1 MESKSMQQAKVYFKG
16 LNGLRFFAAFL
27 VLMQHAESIR
37 QKYSLFNLAD
47 YTLFNSGT
55 LAVEF
60 FFVLSG
66 FLITFLLLE
75 EVANTGT
82 INIKHFYMRRV
93 LRIWPLYYLL
103 LIIGLLLIPV
113 ALKVLHIEYT
123 SHFPIGTASLLFVF
137 FLPNL
142 VESIWGAGFLTPLWS
157 IGVEEQFYFFWA
169 PLVKYFRKYAMAIF
183 VAIIVLRGLFYAYY
197 ATHPITAVLKF
208 IFTMK
213 FEAMSLGGLG
223 AWLLYNFRERMM
235 KAKIFSLGWQ
245 VLLLALIVVRITCH
259 KYFTETDSSW
269 AGTIYTAMFGHFYS
283 FLFTCTLFLWLILN
297 TSSNPKTIF
306 HTDYKVLN
314 FLGNLSYGIYMY
326 HGIVLFVTIMLL
338 KNVLQNLSPVSAT
351 ITLYL
356 ASGSITVL
364 TAYISYRFVES
375 KFLLLKKAFE
385 TKGALSSAKKK
396 AAEEIP
402 QS

>member
-1 MESKSMQQAKVYFKG
+1 MQQAKVYFKG

-37 QKYSLFNLAD
+37 EKYSLFNFAD

-55 LAVEF
+55 IAVEF

-66 FLITFLLLE
+66 FLITYLLLE
-75 EVANTGT
+75 EGTSTGT

-93 LRIWPLYYLL
+93 LRIWPLYYIL

-113 ALKVLHIEYT
+113 AIKFLHIEYT
-123 SHFPIGTASLLFVF
+123 SHFPVVTAGLLFVF

-169 PLVKYFRKYAMAIF
+169 PLVKYFRKYAIAIF
-183 VAIIVLRGLFYAYY
+183 ITIIVLRGLFYAYY
-197 ATHPITAVLKF
+197 AIHPPNAFLKF
-208 IFTMK
+208 IFTLK
-213 FEAMSLGGLG
+213 FEAMGLGGLG
-223 AWLLYNFRERMM
+223 AWFLYNFRERMM
-235 KAKIFSLGWQ
+235 KAKIFSLGSQ
-245 VLLLALIVVRITCH
+245 VLFLALIVIRITCH
-259 KYFTETDSSW
+259 KYLTEEDTTW
-269 AGTIYTAMFGHFYS
+269 AGTIYIAVFGHFYS
-283 FLFTCTLFLWLILN
+283 FLFTCVLFLWLILN

-306 HTDYKVLN
+306 HTDNKMLN

-326 HGIVLFVTIMLL
+326 HGIVLFVTIIFL
-338 KNVLQNLSPVSAT
+338 KNTLRALSPVTAT

-356 ASGSITVL
+356 VSGGVSIL
-364 TAYISYRFVES
+364 TAYISYRFIES
-375 KFLLLKKAFE
+375 RFLLLKKTFE
-385 TKGALSSAKKK
+385 TRGMSGSIRKKSA
-396 AAEEIP
+396 ETFP
-402 QS
+402 QA